1 MNILFINS
9 CYYGGGAEK
18 VNRQMYSGN
27 KILKSNNFL
36 CIGTNEGNY
45 NLPEDKNIFTLYPKF
60 FMEETLNKFYEVIKN
75 NYLINIYSITKIIYL
90 IKKYKIDLIHINN
103 LHVKYL
109 GIYDIMIISKICPVV
124 LTLHDMWAI
133 TGHCAYPGPC
143 KNWISGCKTCKN
155 LDIYPSISKDNSNK
169 IYINKKN
176 AFLTNNITYVT
187 PSKWLYDI
195 TKKSFLKTKKPV
207 IINNGVNLEKFKF
220 LNKAILRKKYN
231 LPLDRNY
238 ILFLTANID
247 DKRKGLSFLLAA
259 LNKLNNSKNYTI
271 LMAGKK
277 LKNKKITNKF
287 EVVEFGYI
295 VEDQK
300 LNEIY
305 ALADVFILPSLED
318 NFPCVTLESMASG
331 TPIIAFETG
340 GIGEQIDSETGF
352 IVKEKSADGLMLA
365 IEKMFLDKN
374 KLEIM
379 SKKCRLRAETLYD
392 EDIMLYKYKDLYKN
406 ILGKNGKGRRNVKL

>member
-18 VNRQMYSGN
+18 VNRQMYYGN
-27 KILKSNNFL
+27 KTLKSNNFL
-36 CIGTNEGNY
+36 CIGTNEGDY
-45 NLPEDKNIFTLYPKF
+45 DLPKDKNIFTLYPKR
-60 FMEETLNKFYEVIKN
+60 FMEENLNKFYEIVKN
-75 NYLINIYSITKIIYL
+75 NYLINLFSISKIIFL
-90 IKKYKIDLIHINN
+90 IKKNKIDLIHINN

-133 TGHCAYPGPC
+133 TGHCAYPGSC
-143 KNWISGCKTCKN
+143 KNWTSGCKTCKN
-155 LDIYPSISKDNSNK
+155 LDIYPSISKDNSSK
-169 IYINKKN
+169 IYKNKKN
-176 AFLTNNITYVT
+176 VFVNSNITYVT

-195 TKKSFLKTKKPV
+195 TKKSFLKSKTPF
-207 IINNGVNLEKFKF
+207 IINNGVNLEQFKF
-220 LNKAILRKKYN
+220 LNKEMLRKKYK
-231 LPLDRNY
+231 LPLDKNY

-259 LNKLNNSKNYTI
+259 LNKLQNSEKYII
-271 LMAGKK
+271 LLAGKK
-277 LKNKKITNKF
+277 LKDKKITNKF
-287 EVVEFGYI
+287 KVVDFGY
-295 VEDQK
+295 VVDDQK

-340 GIGEQIDSETGF
+340 GIGEQIDGETGY
-352 IVKEKSADGLMLA
+352 IVKDKTANGLMLA
-365 IEKMFLDKN
+365 IEKMFLNKKN
-374 KLEIM
+374 LALM
-379 SKKCRLRAETLYD
+379 SEKCRYRAEVLYD
-392 EDIMLYKYKDLYKN
+392 ENIMLNKYKDLYKN
-406 ILGKNGKGRRNVKL
+406 IIKNRKERENVKL